1 MGLVWTGV
9 FTLILLDTEGQ
20 LYMQFI
26 TKMAKNSSF
35 FISCSFFLKCMCMYH
50 SVCMCT
56 TQIQEPEVGN
66 QIPWDWNYRGLW
78 AAMQVLEI
86 EPGSSI
92 VASALNCWATLY
104 SPLLVVL
111 ILSLWS

>member
-1 MGLVWTGV
+1 
-9 FTLILLDTEGQ
+9 
-20 LYMQFI
+20 
-26 TKMAKNSSF
+26 
-35 FISCSFFLKCMCMYH
+35 MYH

-66 QIPWDWNYRGLW
+66 QISWNWSYRGLW
-78 AAMQVLEI
+78 AAMRVLEI

-92 VASALNCWATLY
+92 VASALNCCATLS

-111 ILSLWS
+111 KLSLWS